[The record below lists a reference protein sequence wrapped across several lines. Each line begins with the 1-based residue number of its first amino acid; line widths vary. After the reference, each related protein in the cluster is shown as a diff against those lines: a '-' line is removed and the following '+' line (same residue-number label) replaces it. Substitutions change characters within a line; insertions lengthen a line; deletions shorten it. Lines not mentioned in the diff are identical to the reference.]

1 MERKKKKVGKV
12 FFKGEMVI
20 RGKTTRDFWK
30 RIRRRIATRGRRV
43 EGADARGVLSSIQEF
58 SGFIPEHS
66 HLCIFPF
73 FIAFFSTVVV
83 FTYSNSMF

>member
-1 MERKKKKVGKV
+1 
-12 FFKGEMVI
+12 MVI

-30 RIRRRIATRGRRV
+30 RIKRGIATRGRRV

-73 FIAFFSTVVV
+73 FIAFFWHCCSFHIFKFHVLIFRKIVE
-83 FTYSNSMF
+83 FHFHF